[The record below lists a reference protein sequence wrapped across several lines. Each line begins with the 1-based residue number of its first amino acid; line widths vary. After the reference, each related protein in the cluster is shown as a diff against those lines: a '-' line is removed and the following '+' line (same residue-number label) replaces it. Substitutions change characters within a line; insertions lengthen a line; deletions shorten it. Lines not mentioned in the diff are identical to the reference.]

1 MSFPPWNS
9 SSSSFHIQTK
19 LAREAHGLTLTGRAN
34 PVSQVIGELALMAIP
49 AGPLIRLAR
58 GSKVLAALS
67 HARRPMH
74 SALAKGWL
82 TQGRVSPIIQSTLRG
97 RKAVGATAFAYNL
110 INPLETVRYVQAGEF
125 DKALINFFYPIVG
138 VPIYNLVEGSS
149 SHGLVQNGGPPAPLQ
164 VSSTVADILSLG
176 KISRPPRNPSAK
188 RQAPR
193 RGPRRALKA
202 KNRCPKGHYWNGRR
216 CVPIRKR

>member
-1 MSFPPWNS
+1 MALVP
-9 SSSSFHIQTK
+9 
-19 LAREAHGLTLTGRAN
+19 GN
-34 PVSQVIGELALMAIP
+34 PGGSPGGHYHTFFDDGNRYDPSKEMYALYALGGSLVIGGPVLGKIARP
-49 AGPLIRLAR
+49 AAGLVIRQGQKVIWNTM
-58 GSKVLAALS
+58 GSFRNPWV
-67 HARRPMH
+67 
-74 SALAKGWL
+74 
-82 TQGRVSPIIQSTLRG
+82 
-97 RKAVGATAFAYNL
+97 AY
-110 INPLETVRYVQAGEF
+110 ETVGEIKDMAETLQLGF
-125 DKALINFFYPIVG
+125 TVIDI
-138 VPIYNLVEGSS
+138 VEGSS

>member
-149 SHGLVQNGGPPAPLQ
+149 SHGLVQNGGPSAPLQ
-164 VSSTVADILSLG
+164 VPSTVSDVLSLG
-176 KISRPPRNPSAK
+176 TIIRPTRPSSAK
-188 RQAPR
+188 RVKSRSFTPM
-193 RGPRRALKA
+193 G
-202 KNRCPKGHYWNGRR
+202 
-216 CVPIRKR
+216 RKRRKRY